1 MLKKSTLIRLINFY
15 PPYLGAGVRVRR
27 ISADFRE
34 IDVEMRLRF
43 WNKNY
48 LGTHFG
54 GSLYAM
60 VDPFYVL
67 MLSQNLGPEYE
78 VWDKAAT
85 VRFLRPGRGLVKAA
99 FRLSPEEIGRIRG
112 EADATGRSEPAFTVR
127 ITDGEGKPVAE
138 VEKIISVKRKAPM
151 GAR

>member
-1 MLKKSTLIRLINFY
+1 MLKKSTLIRLINYY
-15 PPYLGAGVRVRR
+15 PPYLGAGVRATR

-54 GSLYAM
+54 GSLYSM

-85 VRFLRPGRGLVKAA
+85 VRFLRPGRGLVKAE
-99 FRLSPEEIGRIRG
+99 FRLAPEKIGRIRE
-112 EADATGRSEPAFTVR
+112 EAEATGRAEPAFTVR
-127 ITDGEGKPVAE
+127 ITDKEGMPVAE
-138 VEKIISVKRKAPM
+138 VDKIISVKRKKPAP
-151 GAR
+151 